1 MEGSEFYKDNTIETT
16 EFTFTSRYINDTEKK
31 YIKDLSLLILGITL
45 KEFKWSWKK
54 NLCCLK
60 WLSDVDVTSEKFMKF
75 RTELD
80 MLLTHR
86 E

>member
-1 MEGSEFYKDNTIETT
+1 MEGSEFYKDNAIEAT

-31 YIKDLSLLILGITL
+31 YIKDLSSLILGIAL
-45 KEFKWSWKK
+45 EELKWSQKK
-54 NLCCLK
+54 NLCCFK
-60 WLSDVDVTSEKFMKF
+60 WLGDVDVTSEKFMKF

>member
-1 MEGSEFYKDNTIETT
+1 MEGSEFYKSSAIETT

-31 YIKDLSLLILGITL
+31 YIKDLSSLMLGIAL
-45 KEFKWSWKK
+45 EELKWSRKK